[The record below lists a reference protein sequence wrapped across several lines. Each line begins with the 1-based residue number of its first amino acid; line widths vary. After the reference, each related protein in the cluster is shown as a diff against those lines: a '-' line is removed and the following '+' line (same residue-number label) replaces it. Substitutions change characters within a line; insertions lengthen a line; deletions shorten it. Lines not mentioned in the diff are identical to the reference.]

1 MLPSIFAKVLV
12 IVIFF
17 PLHAC
22 VHTWVAEKLGD
33 STARDNGRF
42 TLNPFRQLDIMGILM
57 MILSDVGY
65 EKAVPVFSEEFRR
78 QRLDFIL
85 TALAGPVF
93 HILMAILFLILA
105 GTDQLV
111 KSQAVFELKQTM
123 LMIAMINIKVAIF
136 NLIPFPPL
144 DGSRVLM
151 AFLSDRKRE
160 TLLKWETYTPFA
172 LFAAVLLFYLFDLTP
187 VTAIARWIFNGLASV
202 F

>member
-1 MLPSIFAKVLV
+1 MIPSIIAKVLV
-12 IVIFF
+12 IFIGF

-22 VHTWVAEKLGD
+22 VHAWAAEKLGD
-33 STARDNGRF
+33 STARENGRL

-57 MILSDVGY
+57 MVLSDVGY

-78 QRLDFIL
+78 QKLGFIF
-85 TALAGPVF
+85 TAMAGPAF

-111 KSQAVFELKQTM
+111 KSEAVFQLKQTM
-123 LMIAMINIKVAIF
+123 LMIAMINIKIAIF

-151 AFLSDRKRE
+151 AFISDKKRE
-160 TLLKWETYTPFA
+160 TLLKWETYTPFV
-172 LFAAVLLFYLFDLTP
+172 LFAVVLLFYLFGLTP
-187 VTAIARWIFNGLASV
+187 ITAIARWVFNGLASV